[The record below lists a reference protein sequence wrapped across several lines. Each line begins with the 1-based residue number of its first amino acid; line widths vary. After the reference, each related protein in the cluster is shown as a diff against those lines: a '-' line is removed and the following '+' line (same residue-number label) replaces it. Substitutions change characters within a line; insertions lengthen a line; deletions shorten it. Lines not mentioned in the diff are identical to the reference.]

1 MDRDTIKQVFML
13 AISTVVLYFAG
24 LYLMSIGNLK
34 SLFDGLIVMIFFF
47 AFFPFLSLVTML
59 SIKFFKGL
67 LGLGARN
74 Y

>member
-13 AISTVVLYFAG
+13 AISTVVLYFTG

-34 SLFDGLIVMIFFF
+34 SLFDGLIVMVFFF